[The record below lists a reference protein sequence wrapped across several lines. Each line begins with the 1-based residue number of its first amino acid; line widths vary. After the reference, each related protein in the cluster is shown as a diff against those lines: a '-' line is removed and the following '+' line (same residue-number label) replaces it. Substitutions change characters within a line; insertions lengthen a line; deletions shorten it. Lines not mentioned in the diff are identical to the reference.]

1 LLLFEQRIA
10 FKAHTI
16 DLNISPKEGQ
26 LKNKDLTICVP
37 AYNEAAGI
45 KSALEGLRAKFQNA
59 EIILVD
65 DGSTDETFELA
76 KAVEG
81 IVVLSHARNRGYG
94 AALKTAIRYSR
105 GGIIAWFD
113 ADGQH
118 RPDDLEKII
127 QPVLD
132 EKMDMVIGARR
143 KGSDIRMDRLPGKML
158 LKFVAELIVG
168 ESIPDLNSGLRCF
181 RTEVLKRYLHLLPD
195 GFSAS
200 TTSTLLMKKRGYRVD
215 FVGVIADERI
225 GKSSVSI
232 IYDGLVTLGLIM
244 RILILFN
251 ALSFFSVLGFL
262 QIVPGVLWGL
272 WHLGSSGFSVFAS
285 TLIISGALTFFM
297 GLICDQI
304 TELRK
309 ERLE

>member
-1 LLLFEQRIA
+1 
-10 FKAHTI
+10 
-16 DLNISPKEGQ
+16 
-26 LKNKDLTICVP
+26 LTICIP

-45 KSALEGLRAKFQNA
+45 KNTLEGLREKFRDA
-59 EIILVD
+59 EIVVVN
-65 DGSTDETFELA
+65 DGSTDETLELA
-76 KAVEG
+76 ESVED
-81 IVVLSHARNRGYG
+81 IVVLSHTRNCGYG
-94 AALKTAIRYSR
+94 ASLKTAIRYSK
-105 GGIIAWFD
+105 GEVIAWFD

-127 QPVLD
+127 QPVLED
-132 EKMDMVIGARR
+132 EMDMVIGARG
-143 KGSDIRMDRLPGKML
+143 KGSNVRVDRLPGKMI
-158 LKFVAELIVG
+158 LKIVAELIVG

-181 RTEVLKRYLHLLPD
+181 KSEVIKRYLHLLPE

-200 TTSTLLMKKRGYRVD
+200 TTSTLLMKKRGYRMD
-215 FVGVIADERI
+215 FIGITTDKRE
-225 GKSSVSI
+225 GKSSVNI
-232 IYDGLVTLGLIM
+232 VYDGLVTLGLIV

-251 ALSFFSVLGFL
+251 ALPFFSILGFL
-262 QIVPGVLWGL
+262 QIIPGVLWGF
-272 WHLGSSGFSVFAS
+272 WYAVIRGAGFSVFAS

>member
-1 LLLFEQRIA
+1 
-10 FKAHTI
+10 
-16 DLNISPKEGQ
+16 
-26 LKNKDLTICVP
+26 LKYSDLTICVP

-45 KSALEGLRAKFQNA
+45 KNTLEGLRAKFQDA

-65 DGSTDETFELA
+65 DGSTDGTFELA
-76 KAVEG
+76 KSVEG
-81 IVVLSHARNRGYG
+81 VVVLSHARNRGYG
-94 AALKTAIRYSR
+94 AALKTAIRYSK
-105 GGIIAWFD
+105 GEVIAWFD

-118 RPDDLEKII
+118 RPDDLVKII
-127 QPVLD
+127 QPVFD
-132 EKMDMVIGARR
+132 GKMDAVIGARG
-143 KGSDIRMDRLPGKML
+143 KGSDVRMDRLPGKMI
-158 LKFVAELIVG
+158 LKIVAELIVG
-168 ESIPDLNSGLRCF
+168 EFIPDLNSGLRCF
-181 RTEVLKRYLHLLPD
+181 RSKVIKRYLHLLPD

-200 TTSTLLMKKRGYRVD
+200 TTSTLLMKKRGYRLD
-215 FVGVIADERI
+215 FLGITANKRKGQSSVNIVYDGVI
-225 GKSSVSI
+225 
-232 IYDGLVTLGLIM
+232 TLGLIM

-262 QIVPGVLWGL
+262 QIIFGFFWGL
-272 WHLGSSGFSVFAS
+272 WYLPDGGFSVFAS

>member
-1 LLLFEQRIA
+1 
-10 FKAHTI
+10 
-16 DLNISPKEGQ
+16 
-26 LKNKDLTICVP
+26 LKYSDLTICVP

-45 KSALEGLRAKFQNA
+45 KNTLEGLRAKFQDA

-76 KAVEG
+76 KSVEG
-81 IVVLSHARNRGYG
+81 IVVLSHSRNRGYG
-94 AALKTAIRYSR
+94 ASLKTAIRSSK
-105 GGIIAWFD
+105 GEVIAWFD

-118 RPDDLEKII
+118 RPNDLEKII
-127 QPVLD
+127 QPVLQD
-132 EKMDMVIGARR
+132 EMDMVIGARG
-143 KGSDIRMDRLPGKML
+143 KGSDIRPDRVPGKLL

-181 RTEVLKRYLHLLPD
+181 KSEVIKRYLHLLPE

-200 TTSTLLMKKRGYRVD
+200 TTSTLLMKKRGYRME
-215 FVGVIADERI
+215 FVNIIANKRE
-225 GKSSVSI
+225 GKSSVNI
-232 IYDGLVTLGLIM
+232 VYDGLGTLVLIV
-244 RILILFN
+244 RILILFH
-251 ALSFFSVLGFL
+251 ALPFFSMLGFL
-262 QIVPGVLWGL
+262 QIFFGLLWGL
-272 WHLGSSGFSVFAS
+272 WYLRDGGLSVFAS

-297 GLICDQI
+297 GLICDQV

>member
-1 LLLFEQRIA
+1 
-10 FKAHTI
+10 
-16 DLNISPKEGQ
+16 
-26 LKNKDLTICVP
+26 V
-37 AYNEAAGI
+37 
-45 KSALEGLRAKFQNA
+45 
-59 EIILVD
+59 
-65 DGSTDETFELA
+65 
-76 KAVEG
+76 
-81 IVVLSHARNRGYG
+81 
-94 AALKTAIRYSR
+94 
-105 GGIIAWFD
+105 
-113 ADGQH
+113 
-118 RPDDLEKII
+118 
-127 QPVLD
+127 
-132 EKMDMVIGARR
+132 
-143 KGSDIRMDRLPGKML
+143 
-158 LKFVAELIVG
+158 ELIVG

>member
-1 LLLFEQRIA
+1 
-10 FKAHTI
+10 
-16 DLNISPKEGQ
+16 
-26 LKNKDLTICVP
+26 LKYSDLTICVP
-37 AYNEAAGI
+37 AFNEAAGI
-45 KSALEGLRAKFQNA
+45 KTTLEGLRAKFQDA
-59 EIILVD
+59 EIILID

-76 KAVEG
+76 KSVEG
-81 IVVLSHARNRGYG
+81 IVVLSHTRNRGYG
-94 AALKTAIRYSR
+94 ASLKTAIRYSR
-105 GGIIAWFD
+105 GGGIAWFD

-118 RPDDLEKII
+118 RPNDLERII

-132 EKMDMVIGARR
+132 GKADVVIGARGE
-143 KGSDIRMDRLPGKML
+143 GSDVRIDRLPGKLL

-181 RTEVLKRYLHLLPD
+181 RSEVIKRYLHILPD

-200 TTSTLLMKKRGYRVD
+200 TTSTLLMKKRGYRME
-215 FVGVIADERI
+215 FVGITADKRT
-225 GKSSVSI
+225 GTSSVSI
-232 IYDGLVTLGLIM
+232 IYDGLSTLGLIM
-244 RILILFN
+244 RILVLFN
-251 ALSFFSVLGFL
+251 ALSFFSILGLL
-262 QIVPGVLWGL
+262 QIIPGLLWGF
-272 WHLGSSGFSVFAS
+272 WYLGSGGFSVFAS

>member
-1 LLLFEQRIA
+1 M
-10 FKAHTI
+10 
-16 DLNISPKEGQ
+16 
-26 LKNKDLTICVP
+26 KNKDLTICIP

-45 KSALEGLRAKFQNA
+45 KTTLEGLKAKFQDA

-65 DGSTDETFELA
+65 DGSTDETFEMA
-76 KAVEG
+76 KSVEG

-94 AALKTAIRYSR
+94 AALKTGIRYSK

-118 RPDDLEKII
+118 RPDDLEKVI

-132 EKMDMVIGARR
+132 EKMDMVIGARG
-143 KGSDIRMDRLPGKML
+143 KASDIRLDRLPGKML

-181 RTEVLKRYLHLLPD
+181 RSEVIKRYLHLLPD

-200 TTSTLLMKKRGYRVD
+200 TTSTLLMKKRGYRMD
-215 FVGVIADERI
+215 FVGITADKRTGE
-225 GKSSVSI
+225 SSVNI
-232 IYDGLVTLGLIM
+232 VYDGLATLGLIM

-251 ALSFFSVLGFL
+251 ALPFFSVLGFL
-262 QIVPGVLWGL
+262 QIIPGLLWGL
-272 WHLGSSGFSVFAS
+272 WYLRSGGFSVCAS

-297 GLICDQI
+297 GLLCDQI